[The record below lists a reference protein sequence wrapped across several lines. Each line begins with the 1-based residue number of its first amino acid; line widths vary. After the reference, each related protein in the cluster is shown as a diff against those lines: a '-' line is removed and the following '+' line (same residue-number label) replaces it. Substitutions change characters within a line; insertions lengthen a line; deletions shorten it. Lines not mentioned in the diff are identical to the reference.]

1 MCIKWK
7 IFEIPANQFTR
18 SKDGDRFFFT
28 HKNQKG
34 SFTKSA
40 RETLKSRTL
49 AGIICDN
56 TGITAVPSN
65 VFMVTEKSNFINCN
79 DTPKLGD
86 IQALLEIG
94 TDWSKDPTKIFNWIS
109 NYWLSEKYCKPGKIS
124 RIWSHLIWLLSFCQ
138 PLSKFRHISKFLC

>member
-7 IFEIPANQFTR
+7 IFETPANQFTR

-56 TGITAVPSN
+56 TEITAVPSN
-65 VFMVTEKSNFINCN
+65 VFMVTQKSNFINCN
-79 DTPKLGD
+79 DTPKFGD
-86 IQALLEIG
+86 IHALLEIG
-94 TDWSKDPTKIFNWIS
+94 TDWSKVLTKIFNWILNHWFYKDFLWVWNIIAKDFS
-109 NYWLSEKYCKPGKIS
+109 TANHNY
-124 RIWSHLIWLLSFCQ
+124 
-138 PLSKFRHISKFLC
+138 